1 MTTIRT
7 LLLFCCLLLLSACT
21 LGAVQEEGYII
32 SKSDS
37 EIWVVP
43 ATEKEM
49 EEKGFEEL
57 AEAYGGEGTFFN
69 ISKLDSR
76 RQEKLKEGQ
85 NVIVYYNGDKATS
98 APAQAG
104 AIKVKVVD
112 SVSAK
117 KPVFEGV
124 IALKWTEQAH
134 QILVINKISG
144 EMLEN
149 GTREEIMDIA
159 SQEGNGMIFY
169 VSGTKF
175 KELEVGQNVSVTHQG
190 MAQESLPPKTGAERI
205 EVLDE

>member
-1 MTTIRT
+1 MTTIRI
-7 LLLFCCLLLLSACT
+7 LLLFCSLLLLSACT
-21 LGAVQEEGYII
+21 LGSVQEKGYII

-57 AEAYGGEGTFFN
+57 AEVYGGEGTYFN
-69 ISKLDSR
+69 ISNLDSR

-85 NVIVYYNGDKATS
+85 SVIVYYNGDKAAS

-112 SVSAK
+112 CVCSM
-117 KPVFEGV
+117 KPVFEGI
-124 IALKWTEQAH
+124 IALKWTDTAH
-134 QILVINKISG
+134 QILVINKISD

-149 GTREEIMDIA
+149 GTQEEKMDIA
-159 SQEGNGMIFY
+159 YEEGNGMIFY
-169 VSGTKF
+169 VSETEF
-175 KELEVGQNVSVTHQG
+175 KKLEVGQKVSVTHQG
-190 MAQESLPPKTGAERI
+190 MAQESLPPKTGAERV
-205 EVLDE
+205 EVLGE

>member
-7 LLLFCCLLLLSACT
+7 LLLFCCLVLLSACT
-21 LGAVQEEGYII
+21 PGAVQEEGYII

-69 ISKLDSR
+69 ISNLDSR
-76 RQEKLKEGQ
+76 HQEKLKEGQ
-85 NVIVYYNGDKATS
+85 NVIVYYNGDKAAS

-112 SVSAK
+112 CVCSK

-124 IALKWTEQAH
+124 IALKWTDNAH
-134 QILVINKISG
+134 QILVINKISD

-149 GTREEIMDIA
+149 GTQEEKMDIA
-159 SQEGNGMIFY
+159 SREGNGMIFY
-169 VSGTKF
+169 INEEKF
-175 KELEVGQNVSVTHQG
+175 KQLEVGQKVSVTHQG
-190 MAQESLPPKTGAERI
+190 MAQESLPPKTGAEWV
-205 EVLDE
+205 EVLGE